1 MKRLAI
7 AAAAALALLGSAHA
21 QQMPTGLYGELGYT
35 FLQVDGSNG
44 IRVRPDAIRGILGWE
59 FHPYFAVEGMLAGGV
74 SGDSTSVT
82 VNGFPADVNIKLENT
97 YGIYL
102 KPKYDFNQWQAF
114 ARLGW
119 ARTRLR
125 TQVNASGLTS
135 SATNSDDDF
144 SWGLGANYRFNPRMN
159 VGLDY
164 MVYYDRGNT
173 RIDGWTLS
181 LGYKF

>member
-7 AAAAALALLGSAHA
+7 AAAAALALLGGAHA
-21 QQMPTGLYGELGYT
+21 QQMPAGLYGELGYT
-35 FLQVDGSNG
+35 WLQVDGGNG
-44 IRVRPDAIRGILGWE
+44 IKVNPDAIRGILGWD
-59 FHPYFAVEGMLAGGV
+59 FHPFFAVEGMLAGGV
-74 SGDSTSVT
+74 RDDSTNVT
-82 VNGFPADVNIKLENT
+82 VLGFPTNVNIKLENT

-119 ARTRLR
+119 ARTKLR
-125 TQVNASGLTS
+125 TEVNFAGATS
-135 SATNSDDDF
+135 SSSNSDDDF

-173 RIDGWTLS
+173 KVDGWTIS
-181 LGYKF
+181 FGYRF